1 MRRSIT
7 VLAALTFVTSVATI
21 PSSSPA
27 SAGAPVASPDFNSDG
42 YADLAIGA
50 QYENNSRGVV
60 HVLYGSA
67 SGPSGPGSIVF
78 GQDSAGVP
86 GTAGPGEWFGALLA
100 FGDVDNDGY
109 DDLAV
114 GTPNDKVGT
123 QLRAGSVTLFRGSA
137 TGLLL
142 NGQMFAD
149 DFGNAGDDR
158 AIRDDNFGL
167 GLAMGDYD
175 GDGDDDI
182 AVGIPF
188 DDGAISFD
196 PSGVG
201 KVKILRSS
209 AGSFSEASVQRLR
222 RSTIPILIRG
232 ANIAIGYGFTVATIR
247 GTAAAD
253 GLAVGVPGYGVLPRQ
268 PGAVV
273 VYLGRSSSPA
283 FRHLIRGAF
292 GGDGFAGLS
301 LAAGDINNDG
311 EGDLVIGA
319 PDNDLGRGG
328 IEIALLG
335 PNRDLMRTPWLI
347 TQANAGFTTANNAG
361 DRFGTSMVIVDAG
374 SDSYL
379 YVGARGKDLA
389 HRSNSGGVFVLVA
402 HPTGGPVPARSTPI
416 QAPNPA
422 ANGGYGF
429 QLTALD
435 ATNDGGADVVISN
448 DDTVNGFLFAGS
460 VFWYDSPDGT
470 PRYSGSVRI
479 NQDTPGVPDRA
490 EEFDGFGSTLA
501 FL

>member
-1 MRRSIT
+1 MRRSVT
-7 VLAALTFVTSVATI
+7 VLVSLLVAASLVAIRPSAVAT
-21 PSSSPA
+21 
-27 SAGAPVASPDFNSDG
+27 AGVVAVQPDFNGDG
-42 YADLAIGA
+42 YADLAVGA
-50 QYENNSRGVV
+50 QYENNGRGVV
-60 HVLYGSA
+60 HVLYGSPT
-67 SGPSGPGSIVF
+67 GPQGAGSIVF
-78 GQDSAGVP
+78 GQDTAGVP
-86 GTAGPGEWFGALLA
+86 GVAGPGEFFGALLA
-100 FGDVDNDGY
+100 FGDVNGDGY

-114 GTPNDKVGT
+114 SAPNDKVGT

-142 NGQMFAD
+142 NGQMFTD

-158 AIRDDNFGL
+158 AIRDDSFGL

-182 AVGIPF
+182 AVGVPF
-188 DDGAISFD
+188 DDGAIRFD

-201 KVKILRSS
+201 KVKILRPD
-209 AGSFSEASVQRLR
+209 GGTFSEANVQRLR

-232 ANIAIGYGFTVATIR
+232 ANIAIGYGFTVATLR

-283 FRHLIRGAF
+283 FRHLIRGGF
-292 GGDGFAGLS
+292 GSDGFAGLS

-311 EGDLVIGA
+311 EGDILIGA
-319 PDNDLGRGG
+319 PDNDQGRGG
-328 IEIALLG
+328 VEVALLG
-335 PNRDLMRTPWLI
+335 PNRDLVRTPWLF
-347 TQANAGFTTANNAG
+347 TQENSGFTTLNNAG
-361 DRFGTSMVIVDAG
+361 DRFGTAMVVVDAG
-374 SDSYL
+374 ADSYI

-389 HRSNSGGVFVLVA
+389 HRLNSGGVFVLVA
-402 HPTGGPVPARSTPI
+402 HGAARPVAARTTPI

-422 ANGGYGF
+422 ANGGFGF
-429 QLTALD
+429 QITALD
-435 ATNDGGADVVISN
+435 ATQDGGADVVISN
-448 DDTVNGFLFAGS
+448 DDTVNGHLFAGS
-460 VFWYDSPDGT
+460 VYWYDSPDGT

-490 EEFDGFGSTLA
+490 EELDGFGSTLA